1 MSQAHWDSVY
11 TANDLDELGWYE
23 PRASTLELVTAYS
36 TPADSLIDVG
46 GGASPLAVELAEL
59 GYRDLTVLDI
69 SERALEASRTALRE
83 HAEVVTWIRADVT
96 RFGPD
101 RRWQLW
107 HDRAVFH
114 FLVEQDDREAY
125 RAVAASAVE
134 PGGVLMSRDVRP
146 RGARQ
151 VRRAFSA
158 PLRRRHARRRVRA
171 GLRPDRGSQAHPD
184 RSGRRPAPVRR
195 CRTPPRR
202 IARIEYRHVSRLVAH
217 LCCWRTSRRRVGSAR
232 EASGRAPGVTRGQGR
247 SGAVGARA
255 AWCAIDGGG
264 RSPRRFAEGASG
276 CTCDRR
282 AGQRGGPRCGSRG
295 VRAGA
300 AGRGAGV
307 GTVESPQADP
317 SRRSDDG
324 RGGPRSGSAARRTGW
339 LTPTLPIPRIVAP
352 SGQALPETST
362 SSLPR

>member
-134 PGGVLMSRDVRP
+134 PGGVLIVATFAPEGPDKCAGLS
-146 RGARQ
+146 
-151 VRRAFSA
+151 VRRYDVATLAAEFA
-158 PLRRRHARRRVRA
+158 PDFDLIE
-171 GLRPDRGSQAHPD
+171 
-184 RSGRRPAPVRR
+184 GRRLIP
-195 CRTPPRR
+195 
-202 IARIEYRHVSRLVAH
+202 IAAAGDQRPYVGAVL
-217 LCCWRTSRRRVGSAR
+217 RRVG
-232 EASGRAPGVTRGQGR
+232 
-247 SGAVGARA
+247 
-255 AWCAIDGGG
+255 
-264 RSPRRFAEGASG
+264 
-276 CTCDRR
+276 
-282 AGQRGGPRCGSRG
+282 
-295 VRAGA
+295 
-300 AGRGAGV
+300 
-307 GTVESPQADP
+307 
-317 SRRSDDG
+317 
-324 RGGPRSGSAARRTGW
+324 
-339 LTPTLPIPRIVAP
+339 
-352 SGQALPETST
+352 
-362 SSLPR
+362 